1 MATIPGTLAVNA
13 RRCPDRVA
21 VVFGEHS
28 YTYAAFDQ
36 AVNQAAHALRAAG
49 LRRGDRMLLMSG
61 NSDQFMLALY
71 AALRLG
77 ALIVPVNPASA
88 APELQHILGDSGAS
102 LLVFGGGTQNVI
114 RAADSFLHGALTGPP
129 IALDP
134 VQGYRNLGDLA
145 ADRPTTPPGVDVAES
160 DDALILYTSGT
171 TGRPKGALFDH
182 HRILW
187 VGINTSLMLGLR
199 DGDRILHV
207 APMYHAAELAMLVCG
222 GTLVGAT
229 HVVLPSFAPQTV
241 LDALEQ
247 HRITVFFG
255 VPTMYQ
261 LLLRDPTLPDR
272 DLAAWRVGLFG
283 AAPMPASAVRAAIA
297 ALPHVELIQACGQTE
312 GGPGGIYCA
321 AEEVR
326 ARPDAS
332 GRSALFNTEARV
344 VDPDGDDVPPG
355 GTGELILRGET
366 VMKQYWR
373 NPTATAETLRGGW
386 LYTGDLATIDRD
398 GYITLVDRMKDM
410 IISGGRNIYSV
421 EVENALAAHPAIAEI
436 AIVARKHEVYG
447 ETVVAVVN
455 PLPGQAISLE
465 ELRDFGADR
474 LSGYKLPRE
483 LILRDLPRTPSGK
496 VLKHMLRADL
506 EKDPQKLEAGWPS
519 RRDRAQGRCTTV
531 ARSACRQESE
541 QFSGVQGATL
551 ARVGG
556 RLARHVA

>member
-1 MATIPGTLAVNA
+1 LATIHGTLASCA
-13 RRCPDRVA
+13 GRCPDRLA
-21 VVFGEHS
+21 VVFGERTYS
-28 YTYAAFDQ
+28 YAEFDQ

-49 LRRGDRMLLMSG
+49 LSKGDRMLLISG
-61 NSDQFMLALY
+61 NSDRFMLALF

-77 ALIVPVNPASA
+77 ALVVPVNPASA

-102 LLVFGGGTQNVI
+102 LLVFGAGTQAVI
-114 RAADSFLHGALTGPP
+114 RAADSFLDGALAGPP

-134 VQGYRNLGDLA
+134 VEGYRNLPDLA
-145 ADRPTTPPGVDVAES
+145 ADSPATPPGVDVAES
-160 DDALILYTSGT
+160 DDAVILYTSGT

-207 APMYHAAELAMLVCG
+207 APLYHAAELAMLVCG

-229 HVVLPSFAPQTV
+229 HVVLPSFAPRAV
-241 LDALEQ
+241 LDSLEQ
-247 HRITVFFG
+247 HRINVFFG

-261 LLLRDPTLPDR
+261 LLLRDPSLPDR

-283 AAPMPASAVRAAIA
+283 AAPMPASAVQAAIA

-312 GGPGGIYCA
+312 GGPGGIYCSA
-321 AEEVR
+321 REVR

-332 GRSALFNTEARV
+332 GRSALFNTQARV
-344 VDPDGDDVPPG
+344 VDPGGGDVPPG

-366 VMKQYWR
+366 VMKGYWR
-373 NPTATAETLRGGW
+373 NPGATAEALRGGW
-386 LYTGDLATIDRD
+386 LHTGDLATIDED

-436 AIVARKHEVYG
+436 AIVSRKHEVYG
-447 ETVVAVVN
+447 ETVVAIVS
-455 PLPGQAISLE
+455 PLPGQAITLE

-483 LILRDLPRTPSGK
+483 LIVRSIPRTPSGK
-496 VLKHMLRADL
+496 ALKHVLRAEL
-506 EKDPQKLEAGWPS
+506 EKDSPGDSPA
-519 RRDRAQGRCTTV
+519 RR
-531 ARSACRQESE
+531 
-541 QFSGVQGATL
+541 
-551 ARVGG
+551 
-556 RLARHVA
+556 

>member
-1 MATIPGTLAVNA
+1 MATIAGTLAVNA

-21 VVFGEHS
+21 IVFGERS
-28 YTYAAFDQ
+28 YTYAEFDQ
-36 AVNQAAHALRAAG
+36 AVNQAAHAFSAAG
-49 LRRGDRMLLMSG
+49 LRQGDRMLLVSG
-61 NSDQFMLALY
+61 NSDRFMLALY

-77 ALIVPVNPASA
+77 ALVVPVNPASA
-88 APELQHILGDSGAS
+88 TPELQHILDDSGAT
-102 LLVFGGGTQNVI
+102 LLAFGGGTQAVI
-114 RAADSFLHGALTGPP
+114 RAADSVLGAALTSPP
-129 IALDP
+129 IAMDP
-134 VQGYRNLGDLA
+134 VEGYQSLSDLA
-145 ADRPTTPPGVDVAES
+145 ADRPATPPLVDVAES

-207 APMYHAAELAMLVCG
+207 APMYHAAELAMLIIG

-229 HVVLPSFAPQTV
+229 HVVLPSFTPQVV
-241 LDALEQ
+241 LDGLER
-247 HRITVFFG
+247 HRINVFFG

-261 LLLRDPTLPDR
+261 LLLRDPSLPDR

-283 AAPMPASAVRAAIA
+283 AAPMPASAVRATSA

-312 GGPGGIYCA
+312 GGPGGIYCT

-332 GRSALFNTEARV
+332 GRSALFNTQARV
-344 VDPDGDDVPPG
+344 VDPGGSDVPPG

-366 VMKQYWR
+366 VMKEYWR
-373 NPTATAETLRGGW
+373 NPAATAETLRGGW
-386 LYTGDLATIDRD
+386 LYTGDLARIDQD

-436 AIVARKHEVYG
+436 AIVSRKHEVYG

-455 PLPGQAISLE
+455 PLPGQVITLQ
-465 ELRDFGADR
+465 ELRDFGADK

-483 LILRDLPRTPSGK
+483 LVVRSLPRTPSGK
-496 VLKHMLRADL
+496 VLKHELRTDI
-506 EKDPQKLEAGWPS
+506 EKH
-519 RRDRAQGRCTTV
+519 
-531 ARSACRQESE
+531 RQD
-541 QFSGVQGATL
+541 
-551 ARVGG
+551 
-556 RLARHVA
+556 

>member
-1 MATIPGTLAVNA
+1 
-13 RRCPDRVA
+13 
-21 VVFGEHS
+21 
-28 YTYAAFDQ
+28 
-36 AVNQAAHALRAAG
+36 
-49 LRRGDRMLLMSG
+49 
-61 NSDQFMLALY
+61 
-71 AALRLG
+71 
-77 ALIVPVNPASA
+77 
-88 APELQHILGDSGAS
+88 
-102 LLVFGGGTQNVI
+102 
-114 RAADSFLHGALTGPP
+114 
-129 IALDP
+129 
-134 VQGYRNLGDLA
+134 
-145 ADRPTTPPGVDVAES
+145 
-160 DDALILYTSGT
+160 
-171 TGRPKGALFDH
+171 LFDH

-222 GTLVGAT
+222 GTLVGTT

-506 EKDPQKLEAGWPS
+506 EKDPQK
-519 RRDRAQGRCTTV
+519 
-531 ARSACRQESE
+531 
-541 QFSGVQGATL
+541 
-551 ARVGG
+551 
-556 RLARHVA
+556 

>member
-21 VVFGEHS
+21 VVFGERS
-28 YTYAAFDQ
+28 YTHAAFDQ

-71 AALRLG
+71 AGLRLG

-129 IALDP
+129 IAMDP

-145 ADRPTTPPGVDVAES
+145 ADRPTTPPGVEVAES

-247 HRITVFFG
+247 HRINVFFG

-344 VDPDGDDVPPG
+344 VDPDGDDVLPG

-366 VMKQYWR
+366 VMKEYWR

-421 EVENALAAHPAIAEI
+421 EVENALAAHPGIAEI

-483 LILRDLPRTPSGK
+483 LILRGLPRTPSGK

-506 EKDPQKLEAGWPS
+506 EKDPQK
-519 RRDRAQGRCTTV
+519 
-531 ARSACRQESE
+531 
-541 QFSGVQGATL
+541 
-551 ARVGG
+551 
-556 RLARHVA
+556 